1 MFWVGGTLGG
11 NRFIAPGIM
20 VSGFWFLLRKRGWR
34 RAALPRTFVA
44 HGREACDAVES
55 ARLPRSRAETPW
67 QPTWL
72 PRASDA
78 DRRGRCLSCPSPER
92 LSCERQALCEC
103 FEYLSRINR
112 VFGSTLLE
120 TERSSI
126 TTSAERPMRAAILR
140 APPGAGKASSHAT
153 TRADPCRELPAP
165 DVDNLS
171 LTLITSRDQ
180 SEQKPET
187 RTQNAHAAFLLFPL
201 EKIGWGY
208 TCSLAGMSSLG
219 RSGRYIH
226 TAETRPTADP
236 TGNRGGCPRKQ
247 IPEKTERAAETDRPL
262 GFRLWETAMGNRSR
276 NPMGNRGLVSAL
288 CTNVLSALPF
298 STESLRRLRW

>member
-103 FEYLSRINR
+103 FEYLSPINT

-126 TTSAERPMRAAILR
+126 TTSAEGGAANARGDLE
-140 APPGAGKASSHAT
+140 GT
-153 TRADPCRELPAP
+153 TRSWQGLIARYHTCRSVPR
-165 DVDNLS
+165 
-171 LTLITSRDQ
+171 I
-180 SEQKPET
+180 T
-187 RTQNAHAAFLLFPL
+187 RT
-201 EKIGWGY
+201 
-208 TCSLAGMSSLG
+208 
-219 RSGRYIH
+219 
-226 TAETRPTADP
+226 
-236 TGNRGGCPRKQ
+236 
-247 IPEKTERAAETDRPL
+247 
-262 GFRLWETAMGNRSR
+262 
-276 NPMGNRGLVSAL
+276 
-288 CTNVLSALPF
+288 
-298 STESLRRLRW
+298 RR

>member
-1 MFWVGGTLGG
+1 MGGTVLSLQAVWFLVSSFCSESEVGG
-11 NRFIAPGIM
+11 AP
-20 VSGFWFLLRKRGWR
+20 RCH
-34 RAALPRTFVA
+34 ALFVA

-55 ARLPRSRAETPW
+55 ARLRSRAETPW

-103 FEYLSRINR
+103 FEYLSPINR

-153 TRADPCRELPAP
+153 TRADPCRDLPAP
-165 DVDNLS
+165 GVDNLS
-171 LTLITSRDQ
+171 L
-180 SEQKPET
+180 
-187 RTQNAHAAFLLFPL
+187 
-201 EKIGWGY
+201 
-208 TCSLAGMSSLG
+208 
-219 RSGRYIH
+219 
-226 TAETRPTADP
+226 
-236 TGNRGGCPRKQ
+236 
-247 IPEKTERAAETDRPL
+247 
-262 GFRLWETAMGNRSR
+262 
-276 NPMGNRGLVSAL
+276 
-288 CTNVLSALPF
+288 
-298 STESLRRLRW
+298 

>member
-92 LSCERQALCEC
+92 LSCESRRCASVLGTYHLSIECLDLLCWRQKEA
-103 FEYLSRINR
+103 
-112 VFGSTLLE
+112 
-120 TERSSI
+120 I

-165 DVDNLS
+165 GVDNLS

-187 RTQNAHAAFLLFPL
+187 RTQNAHAAFLLFHL
-201 EKIGWGY
+201 KKIGWG
-208 TCSLAGMSSLG
+208 TPV
-219 RSGRYIH
+219 H
-226 TAETRPTADP
+226 W
-236 TGNRGGCPRKQ
+236 
-247 IPEKTERAAETDRPL
+247 PE
-262 GFRLWETAMGNRSR
+262 
-276 NPMGNRGLVSAL
+276 
-288 CTNVLSALPF
+288 
-298 STESLRRLRW
+298 

>member
-11 NRFIAPGIM
+11 NRFIAPGSM

-44 HGREACDAVES
+44 HGKEACDAVES

-103 FEYLSRINR
+103 FEYLSPINR

-153 TRADPCRELPAP
+153 TRADPCR
-165 DVDNLS
+165 D
-171 LTLITSRDQ
+171 
-180 SEQKPET
+180 T
-187 RTQNAHAAFLLFPL
+187 RT
-201 EKIGWGY
+201 
-208 TCSLAGMSSLG
+208 
-219 RSGRYIH
+219 
-226 TAETRPTADP
+226 
-236 TGNRGGCPRKQ
+236 
-247 IPEKTERAAETDRPL
+247 
-262 GFRLWETAMGNRSR
+262 
-276 NPMGNRGLVSAL
+276 
-288 CTNVLSALPF
+288 
-298 STESLRRLRW
+298 RR

>member
-1 MFWVGGTLGG
+1 MWTNQIPLCYIIGYNILRYQALPWHISYQETVCFLGGGALYSAFSTHPTENIRAMGISVQTLWVLVFRGVNDLPVEGSFRRNDPSLTNRIPNGSNGSTKTAACSGWEEPLGGTVLSLQ
-11 NRFIAPGIM
+11 AL

-103 FEYLSRINR
+103 FEYLSPINS

-153 TRADPCRELPAP
+153 TRADPCRDLPAP
-165 DVDNLS
+165 GVDNLS
-171 LTLITSRDQ
+171 L
-180 SEQKPET
+180 
-187 RTQNAHAAFLLFPL
+187 
-201 EKIGWGY
+201 
-208 TCSLAGMSSLG
+208 
-219 RSGRYIH
+219 
-226 TAETRPTADP
+226 
-236 TGNRGGCPRKQ
+236 
-247 IPEKTERAAETDRPL
+247 
-262 GFRLWETAMGNRSR
+262 
-276 NPMGNRGLVSAL
+276 
-288 CTNVLSALPF
+288 
-298 STESLRRLRW
+298 